1 MQRTANLAGYQK
13 KCSALH
19 FSRKKIISLQHNSF
33 FCLRL
38 NAQNIRLF
46 WQNGYE

>member
-13 KCSALH
+13 KMQCT
-19 FSRKKIISLQHNSF
+19 SF

-46 WQNGYE
+46 WQNGYEQCKWGN